1 MSVEIFVFR
10 PCFPTSW
17 IYGNGRVFSL
27 NCTCREAMQLENY
40 MTVRMGYPGRGSNA
54 MTPLTYGHGGQKW
67 TGTICPEAGERTSA
81 GIRR

>member
-1 MSVEIFVFR
+1 
-10 PCFPTSW
+10 
-17 IYGNGRVFSL
+17 
-27 NCTCREAMQLENY
+27 MQLENY